1 MATDLALS
9 SVLERTKLL
18 RAKQER
24 IAALQTENAAIHLS
38 LAQLQHAVILAS
50 SSKFNR
56 DASQII
62 LARAATSVQLLKGS
76 LYALRQEVQS
86 ECSQLCN
93 GFKTLTTVM
102 STFLQNSSK
111 SAELTKL
118 QERYRK
124 EKWKRKQLHNTLVE
138 LRGNI
143 QVCCRVR
150 PVLPSDSDGLVGQRA
165 SACINCTDE
174 ETICIWQSKTSVSG
188 LMQEEKQYEFDR
200 VFSPSEGQGAVF
212 EEIKPLLTS
221 LLDGYNVCVMA
232 YGQTGSGK
240 THTMVG
246 ENGGTGPCRQPGVL
260 PLVSE
265 ELFRLLEEKE
275 QVDAMR
281 FEVQVSVTEVYNEQI
296 QDLLALEMVP
306 AKRGA
311 ISEAGGMEVARLTT
325 TSVSPAHLHHISP
338 QITPISVPRPP
349 TTVRNSSE
357 TMSLV
362 SWGLQHRASDS
373 TLLNAHSS
381 RSHLIITL
389 TITAGSS
396 TKMATMATPSS
407 SRKSSPLQS
416 PVGSPPKSSL
426 SMSASAPD
434 LSEPAHRTFKTKLQL
449 VDLAGSECV
458 GASGAT
464 GSALRETQHINKSL
478 SALSDV
484 LKALADGKRHHIPY
498 RNSILTHYLQDSI
511 GGDAKLVVLLCVSP
525 TSQHTSETH
534 RVLRFGSQMRQVQ
547 RGPAKKHS
555 STKKSQL
562 LK

>member
-325 TSVSPAHLHHISP
+325 T
-338 QITPISVPRPP
+338 
-349 TTVRNSSE
+349 TVRNSSE

>member
-1 MATDLALS
+1 
-9 SVLERTKLL
+9 
-18 RAKQER
+18 
-24 IAALQTENAAIHLS
+24 
-38 LAQLQHAVILAS
+38 
-50 SSKFNR
+50 
-56 DASQII
+56 
-62 LARAATSVQLLKGS
+62 
-76 LYALRQEVQS
+76 
-86 ECSQLCN
+86 
-93 GFKTLTTVM
+93 M
-102 STFLQNSSK
+102 STFLQKMSK
-111 SAELTKL
+111 SVELNAL
-118 QERYRK
+118 QEKYRK
-124 EKWKRKQLHNTLVE
+124 EKLKRKQLHNTLVE

-150 PVLPSDSDGLVGQRA
+150 PVLESDSNGLVGQRA
-165 SACINCTDE
+165 SVCISCTDE
-174 ETICIWQSKTSVSG
+174 ETICIWQPKTSISG
-188 LMQEEKQYEFDR
+188 STLQQERQYEFDR
-200 VFSPSEGQGAVF
+200 VFSPSEGQRAVF

-221 LLDGYNVCVMA
+221 LLDGYNVCIMA

-246 ENGGTGPCRQPGVL
+246 ENGGVAPCRQPGIL

-265 ELFRLLEEKE
+265 ELFRLMEEKE
-275 QVDAMR
+275 QVDVMK

-311 ISEAGGMEVARLTT
+311 ISEAWGMEATHVTT
-325 TSVSPAHLHHISP
+325 
-338 QITPISVPRPP
+338 

-362 SWGLQHRASDS
+362 NLGMEHRASDS
-373 TLLNAHSS
+373 TLLNIHSS

-396 TKMATMATPSS
+396 TKVAAMATPASS
-407 SRKSSPLQS
+407 QKSSPLQS
-416 PVGSPPKSSL
+416 PVGSPPKSSID

-434 LSEPAHRTFKTKLQL
+434 HLSAPPTFKTKLQL

-464 GSALRETQHINKSL
+464 GSALRETQCINKSL

-484 LKALADGKRHHIPY
+484 LTALADGKRHHIPY
-498 RNSILTHYLQDSI
+498 RNSILTHCLQDSI
-511 GGDAKLVVLLCVSP
+511 GGDAKLVILLCVSP
-525 TSQHTSETH
+525 TSQHTSESH

-547 RGPAKKHS
+547 RGPTKKHNS
-555 STKKSQL
+555 SAKKSQH